1 MHDLAASVRNV
12 LASAPS
18 VAAAWIFGSMA
29 RGDVRDDSDL
39 DVAILL
45 RDPTS
50 TAASESEELLQLAAM
65 LEKAAG
71 RAVDVVVLGL
81 MDPIIAHRVLS
92 EGTLVFD
99 EDPDRRIDFTSDVLS
114 RYLDWAPLYEA
125 TAARSLDANRAWARG
140 KGS

>member
-45 RDPTS
+45 RDPSS
-50 TAASESEELLQLAAM
+50 TAASEREELLQLAAM
-65 LEKAAG
+65 LEKAIG

-125 TAARSLDANRAWARG
+125 TAARSLATNRAWARG